1 MRTPCVPSLTA
12 GGWVTDPGA
21 KLDLAFA
28 DFLASNYSQ
37 SEVFEGKIS
46 SLPYV
51 IQQTAGK
58 VDALRREAADSLQ
71 RHLQKLFEKVSVSTD
86 VRDIN
91 TGDGTYTTLI
101 YKITIVD
108 DGKAVVFNRQIED
121 IRSSSLKLI
130 VLNNG

>member
-1 MRTPCVPSLTA
+1 MGTPCVPSLTA
-12 GGWVTDPGA
+12 AGWATDPGM

-28 DFLASNYSQ
+28 DYLASNYSQ

-51 IQQTAGK
+51 IQHTSGDIA
-58 VDALRREAADSLQ
+58 ALRREAAETLQ
-71 RHLQKLFEKVSVSTD
+71 RHLSNLFERVSVSAD
-86 VRDIN
+86 VKDIE
-91 TGDGTYTTLI
+91 TVDGKTTTLV
-101 YKITIVD
+101 YKITVMD

-130 VLNNG
+130 MLNNG